1 MLPKDIYPE
10 SGFRLPLPK
19 RGELDDLGKE
29 IYDEYAGANEKSLAG
44 LRGPAGIRL
53 YSPALARQAS
63 RYNHYLR
70 YETGFEPHI
79 RELAILTAAR
89 ETDSQFEWTIHE
101 PVARAAGLE
110 SRTVDAVKFEG
121 DTVGL
126 PMKEAI
132 VIELGRQML
141 REKRVTQTLFARAI
155 EAFGPRGLVELVA
168 LMGEYVATAA
178 LLTVFDMQLP
188 PDREPLLPLG

>member
-1 MLPKDIYPE
+1 
-10 SGFRLPLPK
+10 
-19 RGELDDLGKE
+19 
-29 IYDEYAGANEKSLAG
+29 
-44 LRGPAGIRL
+44 
-53 YSPALARQAS
+53 
-63 RYNHYLR
+63 
-70 YETGFEPHI
+70 
-79 RELAILTAAR
+79 
-89 ETDSQFEWTIHE
+89 
-101 PVARAAGLE
+101 
-110 SRTVDAVKFEG
+110 
-121 DTVGL
+121 
-126 PMKEAI
+126 MKEAI